1 MAGKYT
7 RKIGRRKSCSCGKT
21 SCRTCGKKMK
31 KTRGRGKGRRG
42 GGWSVSGATS
52 ALSGMSN
59 KDVMGIVGV
68 IQTMSKD
75 QSHPEWK
82 NAWREWKRGFAGLQQ
97 SIPMQDVVA
106 MCESKGINMSDF

>member
-7 RKIGRRKSCSCGKT
+7 KKANRRHRSSG
-21 SCRTCGKKMK
+21 K
-31 KTRGRGKGRRG
+31 KTRSRRG
-42 GGWSVSGATS
+42 RKGGAWTVSGATS

-68 IQTMSKD
+68 IQSMSKD
-75 QSHPEWK
+75 PVHPEWK

-97 SIPMQDVVA
+97 TIPMNAVIA
-106 MCESKGINMSDF
+106 MCESKGIIMSDS